1 LSYLKSAEN
10 RQAILDHLHTSEP
23 KGAKGISVAI
33 GIGRNTVEACV
44 RMMTARGELEKIGA
58 GQATRYKAIAL
69 TTISAADVV
78 FEMQEKRS
86 KAGVKAEKTQTGS
99 GIVEK
104 PGYYRQAG
112 GNWLAGEMRAHDR
125 GQGRSG
131 IRVSAGMFGLGG
143 W

>member
-1 LSYLKSAEN
+1 MSYARSAEN
-10 RQAILDHLHTSEP
+10 RQAILDHLHATQP
-23 KGAKGISVAI
+23 KGANTIAKAI
-33 GIGRNTVEACV
+33 GLGRNTVEACV
-44 RMMTARGELEKIGA
+44 LMMTARGEIEKLGA

-78 FEMQEKRS
+78 LEMQEKRS
-86 KAGVKAEKTQTGS
+86 KAGAKAEKTQTGS

-104 PGYYRQAG
+104 PGYYRQQG
-112 GNWLAGEMRAHDR
+112 GGWLAGEMRAHDR
-125 GQGRSG
+125 GQGSAG